1 MLRRLNFPIISP
13 IITLQHLVIRTSNI
27 YFNFINESYL
37 RHPKYVIHVVFQTIV
52 HQYHTIL
59 EGRCFCGRK
68 ERKRNKNLLR
78 TFNKVRA
85 SKADYCCIFFMQT
98 LKKHFTN
105 ELVIPVN
112 KLNNLKVL
120 FWEIQFDYKKNNQK
134 CNHCGILILKT

>member
-13 IITLQHLVIRTSNI
+13 IIILPHLVIRTSNI
-27 YFNFINESYL
+27 YFNLIIESYL

-68 ERKRNKNLLR
+68 EGKRNKNLLR

-85 SKADYCCIFFMQT
+85 SKADYCCIFYTDFEKTFYEWACDTCKQT
-98 LKKHFTN
+98 KS
-105 ELVIPVN
+105 VILGI
-112 KLNNLKVL
+112 K
-120 FWEIQFDYKKNNQK
+120 FDYKKNNQK
-134 CNHCGILILKT
+134 SNHCEILILKT